1 MWTVQNVLVSQGKA
15 CLRLR
20 FVKVLY
26 FALAVDD
33 GSMFEEVEKNE
44 DILTIGLVGEYEQYY
59 SSLKEYS

>member
-1 MWTVQNVLVSQGKA
+1 VSQGKA

-33 GSMFEEVEKNE
+33 GSMFEEVEKKE
-44 DILTIGLVGEYEQYY
+44 GILTIGLVGEYEQYY
-59 SSLKEYS
+59 VQRNMYS

>member
-1 MWTVQNVLVSQGKA
+1 MSKIEVYDQV
-15 CLRLR
+15 CI
-20 FVKVLY
+20 LY